1 MLVARWTGVNN
12 GAQWPQIKGVPYRS
26 VAIFSPRPS
35 LLSPVARF
43 VDTLTPAYRPGSS
56 HGIFNEA
63 PVYSFLALFSTVVR
77 CGHCLWDFVPHSR
90 WKSEAAL
97 HWLALHHLNIYC

>member
-1 MLVARWTGVNN
+1 MGAVRPLDWGQQWSPVATN
-12 GAQWPQIKGVPYRS
+12 KRS
-26 VAIFSPRPS
+26 SLQTRGYFPPRPS

-43 VDTLTPAYRPGSS
+43 VDMLTPAYRPGSS

-77 CGHCLWDFVPHSR
+77 CGHRLWDFVPHSR

-97 HWLALHHLNIYC
+97 H